1 MIKNARLVR
10 KFERELI
17 RTEKPNLRRGLKIA
31 EALREEAASLG
42 PSLAADPL
50 AGIEIKIKIAKAI
63 NHVRTAPRSDRRR
76 SV

>member
-31 EALREEAASLG
+31 EALREEAVSLR
-42 PSLAADPL
+42 PSRAADPL
-50 AGIEIKIKIAKAI
+50 AGIEIKIRIAKAI
-63 NHVRTAPRSDRRR
+63 NYVRTTPCPDRRR